1 MADLE
6 NPDETTPLVASVID
20 REPPPLKDIKEHT
33 FKETLVGAA
42 ALIGRKLWHV
52 VFVVVVIIMDPFWI
66 WFCSCHD
73 IDENRESPIS
83 KMTLRFGGM
92 YLVLLRSCLT
102 LFRSH
107 LEIHKCILFLGLPYD
122 SHSMLSII

>member
-52 VFVVVVIIMDPFWI
+52 VFVVVFIMDPF
-66 WFCSCHD
+66 
-73 IDENRESPIS
+73 
-83 KMTLRFGGM
+83 
-92 YLVLLRSCLT
+92 
-102 LFRSH
+102 
-107 LEIHKCILFLGLPYD
+107 
-122 SHSMLSII
+122 